1 MNIGCWSIGYS
12 RDADAAAFAFGV
24 TPEAPAPER
33 DTFTRIDLDAALS
46 TTPAEGARAD
56 ADAAAYAE
64 AERQRLV
71 SHQRRLARARESQ
84 ARGDALVASVTAYN
98 EAHKRH
104 AEILAAN
111 AAFRK
116 GRAEANE
123 AARYSWMSP
132 DHFDGGSTAC

>member
-1 MNIGCWSIGYS
+1 MNIGCWTIGYS

-24 TPEAPAPER
+24 TPEAPTPER
-33 DTFTRIDLDAALS
+33 IGGDPIVLVDFNAAFS
-46 TTPAEGARAD
+46 MTPEEGAK
-56 ADAAAYAE
+56 ADAAAAT
-64 AERQRLV
+64 ARLV
-71 SHQRRLARARESQ
+71 AYQRRLARARESQ

-111 AAFRK
+111 AEFSR
-116 GRAEANE
+116 GRAEMNE
-123 AARYSWMSP
+123 AARYAWMSP